1 MEPKDILTL
10 AISVAS
16 VLISVIA
23 IMTTRAQ
30 EKRHDDLQKQLNQES
45 ALREQQSTQ
54 DARKLEN
61 RRFVTTVLWDK
72 MTSLNDINPD
82 KPIGPDVRKALNLLE
97 SISMC
102 WQADIVDKEM
112 IVMSFGATF
121 DDLFQKIERISVV
134 PEKADGSG
142 HSGYELMNRNR
153 AIAVV
158 RKEIVEK
165 LNEQGK
171 LTPLQTP
178 KQT

>member
-1 MEPKDILTL
+1 MPESFERSASHMEPKDILTL

-82 KPIGPDVRKALNLLE
+82 KPIGPDVRKALNVLE
-97 SISMC
+97 AVSMC
-102 WQADIVDKEM
+102 WQADMVDKEM
-112 IVMSFGATF
+112 IVMSFGVTF
-121 DDLFQKIERISVV
+121 ENLYQKIEKINAV
-134 PEKADGSG
+134 PERPDGSG
-142 HSGYELMNRNR
+142 HSGHELLSRNR

-158 RKEIVEK
+158 RKQIEDR
-165 LNEQGK
+165 LN
-171 LTPLQTP
+171 
-178 KQT
+178 

>member
-1 MEPKDILTL
+1 MELKDTLTL
-10 AISVAS
+10 AISVTSAI
-16 VLISVIA
+16 ISVIA
-23 IMTTRAQ
+23 IMITRAQ
-30 EKRHDDLQKQLNQES
+30 EKRHDALQLQLNQES
-45 ALREQQSTQ
+45 ARLQQQLTNE
-54 DARKLEN
+54 ARKLEN

-72 MTSLNDINPD
+72 MTSLNDINPV
-82 KPIGPDVRKALNLLE
+82 KPIGPDVRRALNLLE

-121 DDLFQKIERISVV
+121 DELYQKIERIIAV

-142 HSGYELMNRNR
+142 RGGYELLNRNR

-158 RKEIVEK
+158 RKEIVDQ

-171 LTPLQTP
+171 LTSLQST
-178 KQT
+178 KHA